1 MLASTGGRAGDG
13 PERVDT
19 QGQLS
24 ANLGELYGIEDIW
37 GVSPMRPSSLVA
49 FRALPR
55 ERLYALMDV
64 GYLLIW
70 GPLQDP
76 GLELVDRAPAGTLW
90 LQQYE
95 LYVYRNRAP
104 HARAWLVHD
113 ALVVPDQAAALAAVS
128 DPALDPMATVVLEGP
143 VAAVPAATAGAP
155 PASDSVTVERV
166 SASELHLTVR
176 AASAGYLVISEWYSG
191 GLFGSGWR
199 ATVDGVAAPI
209 RRADYA
215 LQAIAVPPGEHV
227 VRLWYAAPAVWAGVA
242 LAGLS
247 LLATLLL
254 VCLRGRW
261 LVTRR
266 APAAARSLEGTGVP
280 RPPGWPLPEGAMRWL
295 PRVLLGI
302 GLLGLALR
310 LYRLGIQE
318 LRGDEAFS
326 YLVALGSPRQIVASL
341 LEMGDPHSPLHYL
354 LLHATMAVA
363 GVSEFAMRLPSALLG
378 ALGIPVAWGVGRVT
392 GGFRRGLLLASLAAI
407 AQPLVW
413 IGQDLRSQY
422 VLAVLFYW
430 LATLILLRQAEQ
442 SHTAQR
448 TARWL
453 WVAYALCAALSVYA
467 FYYAALALLGHA
479 AYVLC
484 HPERR
489 RLLKP
494 WLLSALLAAALF
506 GPWAAAAR
514 SSLLSS
520 GQLSDPDAPKLAP
533 YILESVSYLTAGETW
548 GRPWVRGIA
557 AGALLLALAGARRL
571 LRRERALAA
580 WALTAVGATLLVL
593 YLLRFVR
600 ATYEPRYL
608 IVAALPWWTLLVAG
622 LEDLLDGA
630 RRWRRW
636 LGLGMTLALLLLN
649 VASVTRYHTDPTYSR
664 TAGYREAAAFVAARA
679 LPGDVF
685 VRNTPD
691 PCWDY
696 YLRDVPVPR
705 AMVPSQG
712 LLDQAAIG
720 QELAALGE
728 AFDRLWFVPGA
739 NPAWDRDGAAGH
751 WLEYNMLREQQ
762 TRALYLT
769 LCAYR
774 PIRTA
779 LELLAPIESELENGV
794 TLLGHTLLV
803 NGQPLETGKPVNLR
817 AGDTLDVT
825 VFWRA
830 EGLVDRGY
838 TAFVHLVSQDG
849 VLLAQHDGIPLL
861 NTRPTTYWQ
870 TGEIVMDRHTLTLGA
885 PPTGDLVQL
894 HIGMYDS
901 ETVVRAPYIDGGDA
915 FAVTLPL
922 AP

>member
-1 MLASTGGRAGDG
+1 
-13 PERVDT
+13 
-19 QGQLS
+19 
-24 ANLGELYGIEDIW
+24 
-37 GVSPMRPSSLVA
+37 
-49 FRALPR
+49 
-55 ERLYALMDV
+55 
-64 GYLLIW
+64 
-70 GPLQDP
+70 
-76 GLELVDRAPAGTLW
+76 
-90 LQQYE
+90 
-95 LYVYRNRAP
+95 
-104 HARAWLVHD
+104 
-113 ALVVPDQAAALAAVS
+113 
-128 DPALDPMATVVLEGP
+128 
-143 VAAVPAATAGAP
+143 
-155 PASDSVTVERV
+155 
-166 SASELHLTVR
+166 
-176 AASAGYLVISEWYSG
+176 
-191 GLFGSGWR
+191 
-199 ATVDGVAAPI
+199 
-209 RRADYA
+209 
-215 LQAIAVPPGEHV
+215 
-227 VRLWYAAPAVWAGVA
+227 
-242 LAGLS
+242 
-247 LLATLLL
+247 
-254 VCLRGRW
+254 
-261 LVTRR
+261 
-266 APAAARSLEGTGVP
+266 
-280 RPPGWPLPEGAMRWL
+280 MRWL